1 MSQISI
7 AFNVQ
12 EPRFRFAFIWEGD
25 EAAVAE
31 VTEAI
36 RGAALSQSLSEK
48 SWIVSCVVNAP
59 ALLPDPDET
68 VREMAMMGIVSFVLQ
83 AKTGNRAHPGMV
95 RDYLPVSDFDVTFT
109 NVADGRITMNVQAT
123 PNDGLA
129 GSA

>member
-1 MSQISI
+1 MHQISI
-7 AFNVQ
+7 AFDVQ
-12 EPRFRFAFIWEGD
+12 EPHFRYAFAWEGD

-31 VTEAI
+31 ITEAI
-36 RGAALSQSLSEK
+36 RSAALSQSLSEK
-48 SWIVSCVVNAP
+48 SWVVSSVVNAP
-59 ALLPDPDET
+59 TLLTDADET

-83 AKTGNRAHPGMV
+83 AKTGHRDHPGLV

-123 PNDGLA
+123 RNNGLA